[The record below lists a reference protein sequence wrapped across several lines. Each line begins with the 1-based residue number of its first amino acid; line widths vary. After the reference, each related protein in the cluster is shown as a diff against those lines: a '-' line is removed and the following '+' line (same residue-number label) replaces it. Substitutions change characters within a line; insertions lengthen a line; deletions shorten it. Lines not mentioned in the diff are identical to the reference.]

1 MRYIHLTVRAYF
13 SITLYDVFL
22 DLLWLLLQVERK
34 DTMCWAHKAR
44 SYDKQGP
51 EASEIW
57 AVCTE

>member
-13 SITLYDVFL
+13 SITLYDVFFRL
-22 DLLWLLLQVERK
+22 TVVTVTGRRK

-51 EASEIW
+51 AASEIW